1 MVRDKLTGGFR
12 SDPVYFLGLAVSA
25 VALLVAAVFLLARPV
40 VLHRFVLP
48 FAEAFLSPDRII
60 EQNTVTLLDGFLV
73 NMGSI
78 TLLLGII
85 AVCYSFIWRYF
96 GSHLPEARYP
106 TPIPS
111 ILPVT
116 KLEICFLVTAM
127 VVALMLR
134 LRHVTRGL
142 TYDEIYSAIHFIEVD
157 SIWQTISSY
166 SVFNNHIGYSI
177 LARFSQAILGRHEWA
192 LRLPALLLGLGS
204 VYCMWAVGRKFLGP
218 RAAIA
223 ATFGL
228 ALSPV
233 HVMWSVSARG
243 YTGMI
248 LFTLVSSYLYFELLD
263 RPTRLNAFTFIF
275 ASVAGIYFHL
285 YAALVTL
292 VQMLFLLALA
302 SREILANRCG
312 RLLHVQSFRALWL
325 LFAAIIP
332 TALACYAPVF
342 QTLVSNI
349 DRYGHSGFRPLF
361 PLEVIEYLAGSTWE
375 RLAMPVVLVIVVAL
389 ISLRRR
395 RSKEVSYW
403 LLLYSVPVLTVWLV
417 RPRFLYPR
425 FFVYLLPYCI
435 LLATVGCLT
444 VWGAASSL
452 SRPMA
457 RYFLR
462 GLCTALVVG
471 VLSAWTVGSWNDVG
485 TEGFR
490 DAVRTMERDATQFT
504 GLCAIG
510 GEAQLFQY
518 YSERHIQVLGSMEG
532 FQQFAER
539 YPEVRCAYRHRLQDT
554 PERRRMVEF
563 LSENAT
569 AQQLQNVTVF
579 TYQR

>member
-1 MVRDKLTGGFR
+1 MLILAR
-12 SDPVYFLGLAVSA
+12 S
-25 VALLVAAVFLLARPV
+25 VALHGFLLSLVKGV
-40 VLHRFVLP
+40 V
-48 FAEAFLSPDRII
+48 SPYGVI

-73 NMGSI
+73 KMGSI

-85 AVCYSFIWRYF
+85 AMCYSFIWRYF
-96 GSHLPEARYP
+96 GSHLPDARYA

-116 KLEICFLVTAM
+116 KLEICLLLTVLAL
-127 VVALMLR
+127 ALMLR
-134 LRHVTRGL
+134 LHHITRGL
-142 TYDEIYSAIHFIEVD
+142 IYDEIYSAIHFIEVD

-166 SVFNNHIGYSI
+166 SVFNNHIAYSI
-177 LARFSQAILGRHEWA
+177 FARFSQAIFGRHEWA
-192 LRLPALLLGLGS
+192 LRLPALLLGLAS
-204 VYCMWAVGRKFLGP
+204 VYCMWAVGRKLLGP
-218 RAAIA
+218 RVAIA

-285 YAALVTL
+285 YAALVTV
-292 VQMLFLLALA
+292 VQMLFLLSLA

-325 LFAAIIP
+325 SFTAIIP
-332 TALACYAPVF
+332 IALACYAPVF
-342 QTLVSNI
+342 QKLVSNI
-349 DRYGHSGFRPLF
+349 DRYGHSGFQPLF

-375 RLAMPVVLVIVVAL
+375 RLAIPVVLVIVVAL
-389 ISLRRR
+389 ISLRRP

-403 LLLYSVPVLTVWLV
+403 LLLYFVPVLTVWLV

-425 FFVYLLPYCI
+425 FFVYLLPYYV
-435 LLATVGCLT
+435 LLATLGCFT
-444 VWGAASSL
+444 VWGAAYGL
-452 SRPMA
+452 SRGMA
-457 RYFLR
+457 LYFFR
-462 GLCTALVVG
+462 GLCIAFAVS
-471 VLSAWTVGSWNDVG
+471 VLSAWAVSSWNHVA

-490 DAVRTMERDATQFT
+490 DAVWNMETDETQLT
-504 GLCAIG
+504 GFCAIG
-510 GEAQLFQY
+510 GGAQLFQY
-518 YSERHIQVLGSMEG
+518 YSERHILVLGSMEE
-532 FQQFAER
+532 FQQFVER
-539 YPEVRCAYRHRLQDT
+539 YPEVRCAYRHRLQDK
-554 PERRRMVEF
+554 PEHRRIVDF

-569 AQQLQNVTVF
+569 TQQFQNVTVF